1 MSKKRTRFILF
12 MSAICVVIGGMMM
25 FNFHRMSEEEKLQAQ
40 IRKEQERMVLY
51 AINHYEGIEKIEF
64 TSFEENRMTGVWS
77 AGATINNEYRV
88 LFKLYG
94 FDGDLYMNYGPSET
108 GKYLKLKEEKT
119 TVDRF
124 SGVEIIYGEIND
136 N

>member
-1 MSKKRTRFILF
+1 
-12 MSAICVVIGGMMM
+12 MM
-25 FNFHRMSEEEKLQAQ
+25 FSFHRMSEEEKLQAQ

-51 AINHYEGIEKIEF
+51 AVNHYEEIEKIEF
-64 TSFEENRMTGVWS
+64 TSFKENRMTGVWS

-94 FDGDLYMNYGPSET
+94 FDGDLYMNYGPSEM

-119 TVDRF
+119 TVDRL

>member
-1 MSKKRTRFILF
+1 MFVSKNRVVTAISLLF
-12 MSAICVVIGGMMM
+12 FAIGGMIM
-25 FNFHRMSEEEKLQAQ
+25 FSFHRMSEEEKLQAQ

-51 AINHYEGIEKIEF
+51 AVNHYEGIEKIEF
-64 TSFEENRMTGVWS
+64 TSFEENKMTGAWS
-77 AGATINNEYRV
+77 VGATINNEYPV

-94 FDGDLYMNYGPSET
+94 FDGDLYMNYGPSES

-119 TVDRF
+119 TIDRL
-124 SGVEIIYGEIND
+124 SGIEIIYGEIND

>member
-1 MSKKRTRFILF
+1 MFVCKKRLVLF
-12 MSAICVVIGGMMM
+12 TSLLFLSIGGMMM

-40 IRKEQERMVLY
+40 IRNEQERMVLY
-51 AINHYEGIEKIEF
+51 AVNHYEGIEKIEF
-64 TSFEENRMTGVWS
+64 TSFEENKMTGVWS

-94 FDGDLYMNYGPSET
+94 FDGDLYMNYGPSEM

-119 TVDRF
+119 TVDRL

>member
-1 MSKKRTRFILF
+1 MSKKRTRLILV
-12 MSAICVVIGGMMM
+12 MSAICIAIGGMIM
-25 FNFHRMSEEEKLQAQ
+25 FSFHRMSEEEKLQAQ

-51 AINHYEGIEKIEF
+51 AVNHYEGIEKIEF
-64 TSFEENRMTGVWS
+64 TSFEENKMTGVWS

-94 FDGDLYMNYGPSET
+94 FDGDLYMNYGPSEM

-119 TVDRF
+119 TVDRL